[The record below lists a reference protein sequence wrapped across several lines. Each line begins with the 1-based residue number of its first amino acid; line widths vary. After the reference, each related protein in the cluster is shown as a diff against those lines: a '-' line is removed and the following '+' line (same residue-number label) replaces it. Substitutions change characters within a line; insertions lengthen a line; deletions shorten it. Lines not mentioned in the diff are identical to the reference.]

1 MHTESGI
8 LVRMEDGRMPTLKS
22 IVKSLRPTKTLIV
35 VPVGTELAP
44 LPIGIAT
51 ENYASRVV
59 ALVDTSLGK
68 SLSSQFAL
76 VEDVQPFD
84 PEWSV
89 MLSHLTLVAKVSESV
104 AVVRAHEFAA
114 CRTLPEKSQL
124 GTSARVREAFREGL
138 QLTHFSNHITIIAK
152 RG

>member
-1 MHTESGI
+1 MDAESGI

-35 VPVGTELAP
+35 VPIGTELAP

-76 VEDVQPFD
+76 VENVQPFD

-89 MLSHLTLVAKVSESV
+89 MLSHLTLVAVIREPI
-104 AVVRAHEFAA
+104 AVMRAHEFAA
-114 CRTLPEKSQL
+114 LRTLAQESQF
-124 GTSARVREAFREGL
+124 GAAARFRDSL
-138 QLTHFSNHITIIAK
+138 L
-152 RG
+152 